1 MVPLRQTRHQGPNAF
16 SARAGFTLIEL
27 MIAMAAMI
35 ILLGAVF
42 AVNFRVSDLWIAQ
55 RERSQIQQNFRFA
68 LDAITQEMRQAT
80 AVGLPVENTF
90 GDKLEFTLQ
99 DPADA
104 TKVDYVSYS
113 MAADPARSGASRIMR
128 TVAGTPS
135 TPVTESIPE
144 LAALYFIRS
153 GNRVVMIAVARYKVF
168 GTEQTMSY
176 TTQTFTRISGTN

>member
-1 MVPLRQTRHQGPNAF
+1 
-16 SARAGFTLIEL
+16 
-27 MIAMAAMI
+27 MAAMI

-68 LDAITQEMRQAT
+68 LDAITQEMRQAIT
-80 AVGLPVENTF
+80 IGQPVENTF
-90 GDKLEFTLQ
+90 GETLEFTLQ

-104 TKVDYVSYS
+104 IKVDDVTYG
-113 MAADPARSGASRIMR
+113 MEADPARSGASRITR
-128 TVAGTPS
+128 TVAGTS